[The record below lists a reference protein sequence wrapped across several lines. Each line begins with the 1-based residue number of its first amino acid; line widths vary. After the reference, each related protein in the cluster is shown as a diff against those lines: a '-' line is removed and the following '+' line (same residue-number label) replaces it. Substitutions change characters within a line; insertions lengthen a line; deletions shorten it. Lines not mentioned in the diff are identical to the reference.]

1 MIQGYFL
8 SIFYL
13 VLSALIYY
21 QSKYRMEL
29 SFMLRFMNLLEK
41 NRRFYILFISCG
53 FLTFLILFFFPIYP
67 GPMILGDLIPSLMVL
82 YNTLYFLVMIKRKE
96 KNEKAENYLDM
107 KSLSRKLFLAR
118 LSIIVAIVHFFL
130 PSFVLL

>member
-29 SFMLRFMNLLEK
+29 SFMLRFLDALEK
-41 NRRFYILFISCG
+41 DRRVFLAFILSGFITA
-53 FLTFLILFFFPIYP
+53 FILLFFPESP
-67 GPMILGDLIPSLMVL
+67 GPFILGDLIPSLVIL
-82 YNTLYFLVMIKRKE
+82 YNTLYFLLMIKRKE
-96 KNEKAENYLDM
+96 KNERAGDYLDK

-118 LSIIVAIVHFFL
+118 LSVGVAVIHFLF
-130 PSFVLL
+130 PSFILL